1 MPMAAMNSDVNVS
14 QAGVRLPNFNAP
26 LPPPPATTTP
36 IINTN
41 ASPLAVDVMEHPI
54 APMEAMNETVHLTVT
69 TAEHPVIATAT
80 AVRDGVMERPS
91 AMMEVMKK
99 TAILVAMV
107 VQLVH

>member
-1 MPMAAMNSDVNVS
+1 MAAMNSDANVS

-36 IINTN
+36 IDTN
-41 ASPLAVDVMEHPI
+41 ASPLVVDVMEHPI
-54 APMEAMNETVHLTVT
+54 APMEAMNEIVHLTVT
-69 TAEHPVIATAT
+69 TAECTVIATAR
-80 AVRDGVMERPS
+80 AVQDGVMEHPS

>member
-1 MPMAAMNSDVNVS
+1 MPMAAMNSGANVS
-14 QAGVRLPNFNAP
+14 RAAVYLPSFDAP
-26 LPPPPATTTP
+26 HPPPPATIT
-36 IINTN
+36 IIDIN

-54 APMEAMNETVHLTVT
+54 APMEAMNEIVHLTVT
-69 TAEHPVIATAT
+69 TAECTVIATAA
-80 AVRDGVMERPS
+80 AVQGGVMERLS

>member
-1 MPMAAMNSDVNVS
+1 MAAMNSDANVS

-26 LPPPPATTTP
+26 LPPPPATIT
-36 IINTN
+36 IIDTN

-54 APMEAMNETVHLTVT
+54 APMEAMNETVHLIVT
-69 TAEHPVIATAT
+69 TAEHPVIATAA

-99 TAILVAMV
+99 TAILAAMI
-107 VQLVH
+107 VQL